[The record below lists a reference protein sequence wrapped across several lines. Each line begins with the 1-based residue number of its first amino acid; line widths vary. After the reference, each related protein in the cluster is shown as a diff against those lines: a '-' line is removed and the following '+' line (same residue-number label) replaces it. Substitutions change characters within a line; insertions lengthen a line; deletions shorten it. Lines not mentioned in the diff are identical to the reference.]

1 MSIDLDDAF
10 GPYSR
15 EELQETLRSM
25 DPTKDPE
32 DYAAIKAALSRALP
46 EGVAVSCLDVAA
58 LSKLEVTLQPTNG
71 GKVWAVVLAV
81 VGTFIMT
88 QRFLSHPVKDLTAYW
103 VGALT
108 LIVAVLIL
116 WILAARKA
124 VTAYRFSNGEMECI
138 RAGEITW
145 QQSLRDLV
153 TVEEIEGGRYEGPSL
168 KFHWPTNTRH
178 VDLEVADFAK
188 FGVVPKDRT

>member
-10 GPYSR
+10 GAYSR
-15 EELQETLRSM
+15 EELEETLRAM
-25 DPTKDPE
+25 DPEKDPK

-46 EGVAVSCLDVAA
+46 QGVAGSCLDVAA
-58 LSKLEVTLQPTNG
+58 LSKLDVTIQATNG

-81 VGTFIMT
+81 VGTFALT
-88 QRFLSHPVKDLTAYW
+88 QRFLYHPAKDLTVYW

-108 LIVAVLIL
+108 LIAAVLFL
-116 WILAARKA
+116 WIVAARRT
-124 VTAYRFSNGEMECI
+124 VTAYRFSNGTMECI

-145 QQSLRDLV
+145 RQDLSDLKS
-153 TVEEIEGGRYEGPSL
+153 VEEIDGGRYEEPSL
-168 KFHWPTNTRH
+168 TFHWPTNTRQ

-188 FGVVPKDRT
+188 LGVVPRDK